1 MAELKTKQT
10 CEDVGEFINQFADS
24 GQKRQDRY
32 QHIENGI
39 FLIGE
44 KRPGMNIQTRITTA

>member
-10 CEDVGEFINQFADS
+10 SEDVGEFINRFADS
-24 GQKRQDRY
+24 GQKRQDSY

-39 FLIGE
+39 FLMGE
-44 KRPGMNIQTRITTA
+44 KQPGMTIPTRITTA